1 MPRQNGVGH
10 DNRAGVDKGIVR
22 DTAIVLELNDGI
34 EGRARRLAPDA
45 PPKNIAHLP
54 ERHREGEDF
63 RDALDR
69 EALVGVAGG
78 QDRAIDARHRDAEL
92 VGVQLAKL
100 WDVVGKA
107 SLTQAWLC
115 RPQN

>member
-45 PPKNIAHLP
+45 LQRISPTFPSAMVRVKTFEILWIEKLSSASP
-54 ERHREGEDF
+54 
-63 RDALDR
+63 A
-69 EALVGVAGG
+69 VKTT
-78 QDRAIDARHRDAEL
+78 IDARHRDTEF
-92 VGVQLAKL
+92 VGVQFAQL

-107 SLTQAWLC
+107 SL
-115 RPQN
+115 P

>member
-34 EGRARRLAPDA
+34 EGRTRRLAPNA

-54 ERHREGEDF
+54 ERHGEGEDF
-63 RDALDR
+63 QILWI
-69 EALVGVAGG
+69 E
-78 QDRAIDARHRDAEL
+78 
-92 VGVQLAKL
+92 KL
-100 WDVVGKA
+100 SSA
-107 SLTQAWLC
+107 SPAVKTAPSMPATAMPSLLGS
-115 RPQN
+115 NLLSSGM